1 MARRQAVP
9 DKSMHR
15 ASLLVGFACVSALP
29 LIAFAQGVP
38 VIDGTRLSNL
48 VSRLAEQAADAKK
61 QKAKLDHQSTLSEI
75 EDDQLAAY
83 ERFLADTTGSTDL
96 VDYEKGGGGFPSA
109 DEVYPIEET
118 SPESQRLFGDG
129 ETVEAMIITTA
140 HRYQTHPGVLK
151 VGLTPTTWRIL
162 FQSLVK
168 QESAFNNAA
177 ISPVGARGFCQLMPG
192 TASDLGVDPSDPLQN
207 LDGGARYL
215 ATQLDAFGRID
226 FALAAYNAGPGNV
239 QKYGGIPPFE
249 ETQNYVRR
257 ISGFYDAYL
266 SEITGA
272 DMTGTLAG
280 VDGAS
285 AEWGNLS
292 SAFAGYSVQQNGQI
306 EAAMARIKGFLE
318 TAKPET
324 PKEAVDQNSYMLAER
339 ARLMAL
345 TLRLRAAAVK
355 VEAARGLSDAAQS
368 LQYSTFWEYSDG
380 N

>member
-1 MARRQAVP
+1 MRSAF
-9 DKSMHR
+9 
-15 ASLLVGFACVSALP
+15 LLGIACATALP
-29 LIAFAQGVP
+29 LIALAQGVP
-38 VIDGTRLSNL
+38 IIDGTRLSNL
-48 VSRLAEQAADAKK
+48 VSRLAEQAQDALK
-61 QKAKLDHQSTLSEI
+61 QEEKLGQQTRLNEI
-75 EDDQLAAY
+75 EDEQLAAY
-83 ERFLADTTGSTDL
+83 ERFLADTTGTTDL
-96 VDYEKGGGGFPSA
+96 SRFEDGGAAFPPA

-118 SPESQRLFGDG
+118 SPESQRLFGEG
-129 ETVEAMIITTA
+129 ETVEAMIIATA
-140 HRYQTHPGVLK
+140 HRYESHPGVVK

-177 ISPVGARGFCQLMPG
+177 ISPVGALGFCQLMPG
-192 TASDLGVDPSDPLQN
+192 TAADLGVDPSDPLQN

-215 ATQLDAFGRID
+215 ATQLNAFGRID

-239 QKYGGIPPFE
+239 QKYGGVPPFE

-272 DMTGTLAG
+272 DVTGTLAG
-280 VDGAS
+280 VEGAS
-285 AEWGNLS
+285 AEWGNMAS
-292 SAFAGYSVQQNGQI
+292 SFIGYSGQQSGQI

-318 TAKPET
+318 EAKPQT
-324 PKEAVDQNSYMLAER
+324 PKEAVDQNTYMIAER

-345 TLRLRAAAVK
+345 TLRLRAGAVK
-355 VEAARGLSDAAQS
+355 VEAARGLSDAAQA

-380 N
+380 Q

>member
-1 MARRQAVP
+1 MRRA
-9 DKSMHR
+9 
-15 ASLLVGFACVSALP
+15 LFLGFTCAMALP
-29 LIAFAQGVP
+29 LIGFAQGVP
-38 VIDGTRLSNL
+38 IIDGSRVSNL
-48 VSRLAEQAADAKK
+48 ISRLAEQAQDFVK
-61 QKAKLDHQSTLSEI
+61 QEEKLGQQTRLNEI
-75 EDDQLAAY
+75 EDEQLAAY
-83 ERFLADTTGSTDL
+83 ERFLADTTGTTDL
-96 VDYEKGGGGFPSA
+96 SSFEDGGGTFPPA
-109 DEVYPIEET
+109 DEVYPIDET
-118 SPESQRLFGDG
+118 SPESQRLFGEG
-129 ETVEAMIITTA
+129 ETVEAMIIATA
-140 HRYQTHPGVLK
+140 HRYETHPGVVK

-177 ISPVGARGFCQLMPG
+177 ISPVGALGFCQLMPG
-192 TASDLGVDPSDPLQN
+192 TAADLGVDPSDPLQN

-215 ATQLDAFGRID
+215 ATQLNAFGRID

-239 QKYGGIPPFE
+239 QKYDGIPPFE

-272 DMTGTLAG
+272 DVTGTLAG

-285 AEWGNLS
+285 AEWGNMS
-292 SAFAGYSVQQNGQI
+292 SAFIGYSGQQSGQI

-318 TAKPET
+318 EAKPQT
-324 PKEAVDQNSYMLAER
+324 PKEAVDQNTYMIAER

-345 TLRLRAAAVK
+345 TLRLRAGAVK
-355 VEAARGLSDAAQS
+355 FEAASGLSDAAQA

-380 N
+380 Q

>member
-1 MARRQAVP
+1 MRSA
-9 DKSMHR
+9 
-15 ASLLVGFACVSALP
+15 LLLGIACATALP
-29 LIAFAQGVP
+29 LIAIAQGVP
-38 VIDGTRLSNL
+38 IIDGTRLSNL
-48 VSRLAEQAADAKK
+48 ISRLAEQAQDALK
-61 QKAKLDHQSTLSEI
+61 QDEKLGQQTRLNEI
-75 EDDQLAAY
+75 EDEQLAAY
-83 ERFLADTTGSTDL
+83 ERFLADTTGTTDL
-96 VDYEKGGGGFPSA
+96 SGFEDGSGAFPPA
-109 DEVYPIEET
+109 DEVYPIDET
-118 SPESQRLFGDG
+118 SPESQRLFGEG
-129 ETVEAMIITTA
+129 ETVEAMIIATA
-140 HRYQTHPGVLK
+140 HRYEAHPGVVK

-177 ISPVGARGFCQLMPG
+177 ISPVGALGFCQLMPG
-192 TASDLGVDPSDPLQN
+192 TAADLGVDPSDPLQN

-215 ATQLDAFGRID
+215 ATQLNAFGRID

-272 DMTGTLAG
+272 DVTGTLAG
-280 VDGAS
+280 VEGAS
-285 AEWGNLS
+285 AEWGNMS
-292 SAFAGYSVQQNGQI
+292 SAFIGYSGQQSGQI

-318 TAKPET
+318 EAKPQT
-324 PKEAVDQNSYMLAER
+324 PKEAVDQNTYVIAER

-345 TLRLRAAAVK
+345 TLRLRAGAVK
-355 VEAARGLSDAAQS
+355 VEAAHGLSDAAQA

-380 N
+380 Q

>member
-1 MARRQAVP
+1 MRSA
-9 DKSMHR
+9 
-15 ASLLVGFACVSALP
+15 LLLGITCATALP
-29 LIAFAQGVP
+29 LIGLAQGVP
-38 VIDGTRLSNL
+38 IIDGTRVSNL
-48 VSRLAEQAADAKK
+48 ISRLAEQAQDFVK
-61 QKAKLDHQSTLSEI
+61 QEEKLGQQTRLNEI

-83 ERFLADTTGSTDL
+83 ERFLADTTGTTDL
-96 VDYEKGGGGFPSA
+96 SGFEDGRGAFPPA
-109 DEVYPIEET
+109 DEVYPIDET
-118 SPESQRLFGDG
+118 SPESQRLFGEG
-129 ETVEAMIITTA
+129 ETVEAMIIATA
-140 HRYQTHPGVLK
+140 HRYESHPGLVK

-177 ISPVGARGFCQLMPG
+177 ISPVGALGFCQLMPG
-192 TASDLGVDPSDPLQN
+192 TAADLGVDPSDPLQN

-215 ATQLDAFGRID
+215 ATQLNTFGRID

-257 ISGFYDAYL
+257 ISGFFDAYL

-272 DMTGTLAG
+272 DVTGTLAG
-280 VDGAS
+280 VEGAS
-285 AEWGNLS
+285 AEWGNMS
-292 SAFAGYSVQQNGQI
+292 SAFIGYSGQQSGQI

-318 TAKPET
+318 EAKPQT
-324 PKEAVDQNSYMLAER
+324 PKEAVDQNTYMIAER

-345 TLRLRAAAVK
+345 TLRLRAGAVK
-355 VEAARGLSDAAQS
+355 VEAARGLSDAAQA

-380 N
+380 Q